1 MSRYSVIIATHRRA
15 EWLKRAVASVKSQ
28 SPEKVDVIVVSD
40 VACAE
45 TYSAVSPLLGA
56 GDLFIQHARG
66 AGPAES
72 RNIGIELL
80 TSDYAFFLDDDDEIP
95 PDFIAAVDE
104 MRPQNF
110 SGIVYSDFAFKKYD
124 ADGSHSTSNYSIAAN
139 NVEDIYV
146 RNFIPNSCLVYPT
159 KELKNRRFDS
169 TLPLNE
175 DWDFLLNAKSGL
187 AMLHVPVEGPII
199 HKTPSPRRGNS
210 NDHHLLLESYISIY
224 RKWPAPTTD
233 LKLKRQSLLAQN
245 GIALPISIL

>member
-15 EWLKRAVASVKSQ
+15 DWLRRAVASVKTQSQ
-28 SPEKVDVIVVSD
+28 KIDLIVVSD

-45 TYSAVSPLLGA
+45 THGAMSPLLEP
-56 GDLFIQHARG
+56 GDIFIQHARG

-95 PDFIAAVDE
+95 PDFIARMDA
-104 MRPQNF
+104 MWPQNF
-110 SGIVYSDFAFKKYD
+110 GGIVYSDFAFKKYD
-124 ADGSHSTSNYSIAAN
+124 ADGSHSTSNFSIAAN

-159 KELKNRRFDS
+159 KELKGRRFDS
-169 TLPLNE
+169 SLPLNE
-175 DWDFLLNAKSGL
+175 DWDFLLNAKSSA
-187 AMLHVPVEGPII
+187 AMLHVSVEGPII

-210 NDHHLLLESYISIY
+210 NDHLLLESYISIY

-245 GIALPISIL
+245 GIALPISLL